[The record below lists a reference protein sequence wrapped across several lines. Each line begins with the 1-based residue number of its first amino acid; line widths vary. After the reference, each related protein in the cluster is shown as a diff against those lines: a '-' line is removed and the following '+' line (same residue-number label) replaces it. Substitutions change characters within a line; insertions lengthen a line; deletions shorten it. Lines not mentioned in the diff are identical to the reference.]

1 MPEIVDPGTVRLS
14 NADVLDFLKRK
25 RVLNAQ
31 DAAADKAAGRPPV
44 EVADNY
50 QRALRKHERELSSR
64 KYPYADNPGAYKSS
78 NRFRSMALFAE
89 KFDER
94 ILGPLEAKHARH
106 DSDVPKAEM
115 RRRLQREQDVKGLTE
130 IEHFQIYNLAPQCVE
145 TLQNIVVDW
154 EARFT
159 AEEMEVLL
167 STVNEVYRCGA
178 KLPGDVN
185 GMDIDA
191 SGTNGD
197 ASVGGEDS
205 A

>member
-1 MPEIVDPGTVRLS
+1 MPEIIDPGTIRLS
-14 NADVLDFLKRK
+14 NADILDFLKRK
-25 RVLNAQ
+25 RLLNAQ
-31 DAAADKAAGRPPV
+31 DVAADKSAGRPKV
-44 EVADNY
+44 ELADNY

-89 KFDER
+89 KLDER
-94 ILGPLEAKHARH
+94 ILGPLEAKHAQ

-130 IEHFQIYNLAPQCVE
+130 IEHFQICNLAPQCVE

-154 EARFT
+154 EARLT

-178 KLPGDVN
+178 TLPGNVN
-185 GMDIDA
+185 GMDVDNRM
-191 SGTNGD
+191 GTNGD
-197 ASVGGEDS
+197 AMEG
-205 A
+205 

>member
-25 RVLNAQ
+25 HLLNAQ
-31 DAAADKAAGRPPV
+31 DVASDKAAGRPPV
-44 EVADNY
+44 ELADNY

-64 KYPYADNPGAYKSS
+64 KYPYADNPGAYNSS
-78 NRFRSMALFAE
+78 NRFKSMALFAE
-89 KFDER
+89 KLDER
-94 ILGPLEAKHARH
+94 ILGPLEAKHAQ
-106 DSDVPKAEM
+106 DPDVPRAEM
-115 RRRLQREQDVKGLTE
+115 WRRLQREQDVKGLTE
-130 IEHFQIYNLAPQCVE
+130 IEHFQIFNLAPQCVE

-159 AEEMEVLL
+159 VEEIEVLL

-191 SGTNGD
+191 IGTNGD
-197 ASVGGEDS
+197 ATEGGEDS